1 MQSNGTSALD
11 TFPKLLLHQAV
22 RNGKKTAVR
31 EKALGIWQSR
41 DWSRVA
47 DEVRGFACGLAARG
61 FKRGENLAII
71 GDIHARLYW
80 AITAAHCLGGAAV
93 PLPVEASGDELTS
106 ILNQTESR
114 FIVVQDQEQ
123 VDKLLEVKK
132 DCPRLETII
141 FANPRGMQHYVDP
154 CLCAYDTVRQ
164 EGGRFNAGNADFF
177 SGQVALGKGT
187 DTALVFY
194 AADTD
199 GRLKGIMLSHESLIS
214 AATRS
219 IEELRLRGDEEVLAF
234 LPMTLNA
241 SLLFFFA
248 QPYVAG
254 FCVNFPESYE
264 TVVTD
269 MREIGPSFYFA
280 SPQVYKSLFNL
291 ITLRMEDAGVLKRG
305 LFRYFMG
312 VARRTG
318 PALLDGRP
326 VSVVQRFLYAMGR
339 LLIFT
344 PLKNILGLGRI
355 RLALASGNSTSP
367 EILGLYRAMGI
378 NLKQFYGPPEG
389 CSFIALQRDGQVRP
403 ASVGTAVKGVQI
415 EVADSGEIAF
425 RGPSVFQGYYGCG
438 ATAAGAAGGWVKTG
452 VMGRLDQQG
461 DLTVLGALAD
471 QCRLADGT
479 PVSPAVVECMLK
491 SFPYIKE
498 AVVFGHEK
506 PFVTACITID
516 GEVVTHWADRNNVI
530 YAGYADLTQQEA
542 VYGLIKSCVEETNA
556 KLCDSGQGRLQVRR
570 FLVLPKEIDNGALN
584 HDGDVC
590 RDVVVQR
597 YGDLI
602 NMFYTFEEDRRI
614 PEAHPD
620 VIRST
625 QTLEFPAG
633 VKIRDVQV
641 VERKTSSEV
650 PL

>member
-11 TFPKLLLHQAV
+11 TFPRLLLHQAM
-22 RNGKKTAVR
+22 RNGKKTAMR
-31 EKALGIWQSR
+31 EKAFGIWQSR

-61 FKRGENLAII
+61 FQRGENLAIM

-80 AITAAHCLGGAAV
+80 AITAAHCLGGVAV
-93 PLPVEASGDELTS
+93 PLPVEASEDELSS

-123 VDKLLEVKK
+123 VDKLLEMKGS
-132 DCPRLETII
+132 CPRLETII
-141 FANPRGMQHYVDP
+141 YANPRGMQHYTDS
-154 CLCAYDTVRQ
+154 CLCAYENIRK
-164 EGGRFNAGNADFF
+164 EGCRFDAESADFF
-177 SGQVALGKGT
+177 TGQVAQGQGT
-187 DTALVFY
+187 DTAVIFY
-194 AADTD
+194 AADTA
-199 GRLKGIMLSHESLIS
+199 GRSKGVMLSHDSLIS

-219 IEELRLRGDEEVLAF
+219 IEELRLRPDEDVLAF
-234 LPMTLNA
+234 LPMTMNA

-280 SPQVYKSLFNL
+280 TPQVYKSLFNL
-291 ITLRMEDAGVLKRG
+291 ITLRMEDAGALKRR
-305 LFRYFMG
+305 LFRFFMG
-312 VARRTG
+312 VAHRTG
-318 PALLDGRP
+318 PALLDGRS
-326 VSVVQRFLYAMGR
+326 VSLAQRFLYRTGQ
-339 LLIFT
+339 LLMFA
-344 PLKNILGLGRI
+344 PLKNILGLSRI
-355 RLALASGNSTSP
+355 RLALTGGNSASP
-367 EILGLYRAMGI
+367 EILGLYRALGI

-403 ASVGTAVKGVQI
+403 SNVGVAVKEVQI
-415 EVADSGEIAF
+415 RIAEAGEIAF
-425 RGPSVFQGYYGCG
+425 RGPSVFQGYYRGEE
-438 ATAAGAAGGWVKTG
+438 AAPGRAGEWVKTG

-461 DLTVLGALAD
+461 ELSVLGAMAD

-479 PVSPAVVECMLK
+479 PVAPSVVECILK
-491 SFPYIKE
+491 SFPFIKE
-498 AVVFGHEK
+498 AVAFGHEK
-506 PFVTACITID
+506 PFVTAFITID
-516 GEVVTHWADRNNVI
+516 GEVVTHWADRHNIV

-556 KLCDSGQGRLQVRR
+556 RLYDSGQNRLQVRR
-570 FLVLPKEIDNGALN
+570 FLILPREIENGALN

-590 RDVVVQR
+590 RDVIAQR

-602 NMFYTFEEDRRI
+602 KLFYTFEEDRRI
-614 PEAHPD
+614 PEAHPGI
-620 VIRST
+620 IRST
-625 QTLEFPAG
+625 QTLEFPTG

-641 VERKTSSEV
+641 VEKRMNLEG